1 MKALLLSLSLAGL
14 SAWTLANAAAQETET
29 SGNVRTVSAEQPPL
43 IEPLQSSPDLD
54 FKSLLK
60 PRFSLQAEWEPE
72 ADELGIASYD
82 LTATIPTYPF
92 FGPPPPL
99 LSGGA
104 GLTMLYAP
112 ARYRLP
118 DDLFDFTLGGAWIRP
133 INERW
138 TLRWMLQGALAS
150 DLKNTTSQAWQ
161 IRGGGFAMYTPR
173 EELQWAFGVLVT
185 GRENIPVLPAAGLI
199 WESSPKVRWNLMLP
213 NPRLM
218 FLITERDQKQDW
230 LYLGGGFAGGTWAYQ
245 DISGADDRL
254 TYSEWRI
261 TLGWEHSQKRPPGI
275 FRPPGTSTVAELGY
289 DLGREFEFDSA
300 RPELSVGDTLLLRTG
315 INF

>member
-1 MKALLLSLSLAGL
+1 MKSLLLSLSLVGL
-14 SAWTLANAAAQETET
+14 SACTLASVAAQEAET
-29 SGNVRTVSAEQPPL
+29 SGKVRTVSAEQPPL

-133 INERW
+133 I
-138 TLRWMLQGALAS
+138 T
-150 DLKNTTSQAWQ
+150 
-161 IRGGGFAMYTPR
+161 R
-173 EELQWAFGVLVT
+173 EV
-185 GRENIPVLPAAGLI
+185 GRIPAA
-199 WESSPKVRWNLMLP
+199 M
-213 NPRLM
+213 
-218 FLITERDQKQDW
+218 
-230 LYLGGGFAGGTWAYQ
+230 
-245 DISGADDRL
+245 
-254 TYSEWRI
+254 
-261 TLGWEHSQKRPPGI
+261 
-275 FRPPGTSTVAELGY
+275 
-289 DLGREFEFDSA
+289 
-300 RPELSVGDTLLLRTG
+300 
-315 INF
+315 